1 VDPETVSP
9 PAEPDLPAIA
19 ADLAAIETTLDELAA
34 GTYDHDAAGP
44 GTPPAPTPAPGP
56 QPQPGHAG
64 PPAP

>member
-1 VDPETVSP
+1 MSP
-9 PAEPDLPAIA
+9 LAEPDLPAIA

-44 GTPPAPTPAPGP
+44 GTPPPPAPGPQP